1 MILSINRKVAFS
13 LILTAII
20 TVIALSDA
28 AFHLLLELMH
38 VSFELFEQALDLIVE
53 HTFHTDRHETQI
65 IVFYIML
72 SMAGYGLYKLYKLL
86 RTLPRRCRECGE
98 SLTAGWLLLKQAISA
113 YWQDLP
119 PAGKARWLMGFT
131 ASFTCMAFWVF
142 M

>member
-20 TVIALSDA
+20 AVIALSDS

-38 VSFELFEQALDLIVE
+38 ISFELFEQALDLIVE

-72 SMAGYGLYKLYKLL
+72 SMACYGLYKLYKLL

-98 SLTAGWLLLKQAISA
+98 SLAAGWLLLKQAISA

-119 PAGKARWLMGFT
+119 PTGKARWLMGFT
-131 ASFTCMAFWVF
+131 AGFTCMAFWVF